1 MGSKYLEYPSAGALG
16 CISASFVAGTGWRR
30 RQLKDPTFTTEV
42 GTYLDL
48 LWKFLKPVSFS
59 LIGKEV
65 DFKVLDGNIV
75 LYGIIALV
83 AGVAIRLVS
92 GYFSFCGS
100 NLNSKEKAYI
110 LLSGFPKATGMTK
123 IFFIVIFTCLLHDAL
138 YLIVKIKIITIFFP
152 SSLVCSSSCFRSRC
166 IRFGTVP
173 KIRR

>member
-75 LYGIIALV
+75 LYGMIALL

-92 GYFSFCGS
+92 GYFSFCGG
-100 NLNSKEKAYI
+100 NMNSKEKAYI
-110 LLSGFPKATGMTK
+110 TLSGFPKATGK
-123 IFFIVIFTCLLHDAL
+123 NFFIVIFPRLLN
-138 YLIVKIKIITIFFP
+138 
-152 SSLVCSSSCFRSRC
+152 
-166 IRFGTVP
+166 VP
-173 KIRR
+173 LWMHFI